1 MKRAIA
7 LLCAAMLLTGCS
19 EAASDDILQT
29 VEETQDVTAEVQ
41 ESAETE
47 EQTTAPTEEVTLPSD
62 TEEEREVPRYLCDNT
77 YRDIESFE
85 PQFYEMD
92 RALIKEDILK
102 YQPFRVID
110 PHELYIE
117 DAQFE
122 VRRSSGVLRMSED
135 ELRDMVGSAE
145 YTDFAQ
151 YADNSMYA
159 LRKDSAHITVQPDYS
174 EGIKGKSLQL
184 GYAITDMS
192 EYSFNVFIRKGEG
205 NECFFIVDP
214 AYISELPLLTS
225 RTECMEFDINGTTV
239 YADTLAFTTRD
250 HEERDIPSDYVYA
263 KISVGSIEV
272 TYNTESGYDN
282 RAGRLLGYELISE
295 DTDSMLMDAYLFNG
309 EDKDPAMS
317 EVYSA
322 IMNGLDSVMQE
333 NTNGLTLLD
342 LDFDGTPELL
352 VSSLI
357 KKNEESN
364 NDYHAYGCDVGV
376 YRIENGGLKYIDTIY
391 SEQRIV
397 YEIANNLGLITLED
411 GRKGWFGTSY
421 KNRDTEELQQT
432 DYFYQLAGDE
442 LMVTEVF
449 GSREGDGS
457 TYSDLK
463 YFNDEETDFYYFG
476 EKMIFTEVVNE
487 NYVPD
492 EAYSTPYFLVWE
504 DESSIF
510 GAWEIYGFARAAFCE
525 NIEKSFRLYSPWLS
539 GEGGGQPKELTERE
553 LSYNIAY
560 MVDSFYLGEYN
571 AAEYSYRYWFLGDYA
586 KPVIYLYPEEQT
598 EVSVQVGFTSGGAIT
613 CSYPDYNGGWN
624 VTAMPDG
631 TIYDDNGDEYYCLY
645 WEGTGAAAYDTSKG
659 WCVAGA
665 DTADFLREKL
675 MYIGLSAREAN
686 EFIIYWLP
694 LMQGNEYNII
704 SLHTEQ
710 YAAEVPLTVSPAPD
724 TQIRVFMTYTPAEE
738 YVEIQPQVLPSYE
751 RSGFVLVEWGGAAD

>member
-7 LLCAAMLLTGCS
+7 LLCAALLLTGCT
-19 EAASDDILQT
+19 EMTSDDILET
-29 VEETQDVTAEVQ
+29 TEETQNVSDKLQ
-41 ESAETE
+41 ESAETAE
-47 EQTTAPTEEVTLPSD
+47 HTTAPTEEASASAD
-62 TEEEREVPRYLCDNT
+62 TEEEKDVPQFLGDNT
-77 YRDIESFE
+77 YYDIVNFS
-85 PQFYEMD
+85 PQFYEMN

-102 YQPFRVID
+102 YEPFRVINS
-110 PHELYIE
+110 HELYIE

-122 VRRSSGVLRMSED
+122 VRRSSGALRMSED
-135 ELRDMVGSAE
+135 ELRDMVSSEE

-151 YADNSMYA
+151 YADNSMYD
-159 LRKDSAHITVQPDYS
+159 LRKGNAWITVQPDYS
-174 EGIKGKSLQL
+174 EGIMGQSLQL
-184 GYAITDMS
+184 GYDIYDTSA
-192 EYSFNVFIRKGEG
+192 YSFNVFIRKGED

-214 AYISELPLLTS
+214 AYISELPLFTS
-225 RTECMEFDINGTTV
+225 RSECMEFDINGTTV
-239 YADTLAFTTRD
+239 YADTLAFMTID
-250 HEERDIPSDYVYA
+250 YDERDIPTDYVYA
-263 KISVGSIEV
+263 RISVGSIEV

-282 RAGRLLGYELISE
+282 NAGRLLSYELISE
-295 DTDSMLMDAYLFNG
+295 DTDSMLINAYLFNG

-317 EVYSA
+317 EVYST
-322 IMNGLDSVMQE
+322 IMNGLDTVMQE

-357 KKNEESN
+357 KKNEDSN

-391 SEQRIV
+391 SEQRVV

-411 GRKGWFGTSY
+411 GTKGWFGTSY
-421 KNRDTEELQQT
+421 KNRGTDELAQT
-432 DYFYQLAGDE
+432 DYFYQLVGDT
-442 LMVTEVF
+442 LKVTEVF
-449 GSREGDGS
+449 SCCESDGS
-457 TYSDLK
+457 TYSGLWF
-463 YFNDEETDFYYFG
+463 FNDEETDFYYFG
-476 EKMIFTEVVNE
+476 EKMIFTEVVNK

-598 EVSVQVGFTSGGAIT
+598 DVSVQVGFMSGGAIT
-613 CSYPDYNGGWN
+613 CSYPDYDGGWN

-724 TQIRVFMTYTPAEE
+724 TQIRVFMAYSPAEE
-738 YVEIQPQVLPSYE
+738 YVEIQPQELPNYE
-751 RSGFVLVEWGGAAD
+751 RNGFVLVEWGGAAD